1 MRSISK
7 MQEAQLRRELR
18 DHRLWSERECEEAP
32 ETRIPGQAPSRS
44 QRKPETRRFP
54 RCLQGL
60 LYLKAL
66 VREQTIENR
75 GYRSRADES
84 NVFAAKFSRRT
95 PVSASEARTNRAQS
109 EDRRGR
115 GRGGNRSSKQ
125 IGGHSHER
133 SSMDCSTTSLWSRRC
148 YAPSAPTAPG
158 APHPGS
164 YSPYNSYSSHTGVNQ
179 LGGVFVNGRPL
190 PDSIRNKIVELAH
203 QGVRPCDI
211 SRQLRVSHGCVSKIL
226 GRYYETGSIRPG
238 VIGGSKPK
246 VATPKVVE
254 TIALYKKHNPTMF
267 AWEIRER
274 LLEDGVCDPDNVPSV
289 SSINRIVRNKRI
301 YLSPERGL
309 PQAHRAPLPSAS
321 FHPSQ
326 PYSINGLLGFDQ
338 KALQKDDKEEKQLFV
353 TNLFHP
359 GYAHPERLWNQPP
372 PAPDALFAPP
382 VFGEPAAYRNPPR
395 LGDDDKTGALFR
407 APWNVSQAPGC

>member
-1 MRSISK
+1 
-7 MQEAQLRRELR
+7 
-18 DHRLWSERECEEAP
+18 
-32 ETRIPGQAPSRS
+32 
-44 QRKPETRRFP
+44 
-54 RCLQGL
+54 
-60 LYLKAL
+60 
-66 VREQTIENR
+66 
-75 GYRSRADES
+75 
-84 NVFAAKFSRRT
+84 
-95 PVSASEARTNRAQS
+95 
-109 EDRRGR
+109 
-115 GRGGNRSSKQ
+115 
-125 IGGHSHER
+125 
-133 SSMDCSTTSLWSRRC
+133 MDSSTTSLWSRRC
-148 YAPSAPTAPG
+148 YGSSTTLPPAPTGGAAPVPLHLG
-158 APHPGS
+158 A

-301 YLSPERGL
+301 YLSPERLVAPCADPGASGVSAPPML
-309 PQAHRAPLPSAS
+309 PPSS
-321 FHPSQ
+321 FGVHPSQ
-326 PYSINGLLGFDQ
+326 SYSINGLLGFDRKTLR
-338 KALQKDDKEEKQLFV
+338 KADDGPKEERLLV
-353 TNLFHP
+353 TNLFQP
-359 GYAHPERLWNQPP
+359 GAYGHPEKFWSQ
-372 PAPDALFAPP
+372 APCVVPHADAFLAPSFAP
-382 VFGEPAAYRNPPR
+382 FGEAPCSYRNPR
-395 LGDDDKTGALFR
+395 LADDDKTGALFR
-407 APWNVSQAPGC
+407 WNGAVARPPGC